1 MDWPPRG
8 HGPGRRTQA
17 RTPTRQVKLAQQMY
31 DELDDQGR
39 NKFTVAQIA
48 AEFGVSR
55 PTVYRYLDQSRTPT
69 LGEACT
75 APGTRERRAGCDHV
89 ADQRDRETDR
99 ECFGDGPDYSKVTGG
114 LIGLDQVMPDYGKA
128 IAGWPAWTRSRPR
141 SAGLPAASP
150 HLRRLALWRVFA

>member
-75 APGTRERRAGCDHV
+75 APALENGAQDAITSQISEIGKLTGSV
-89 ADQRDRETDR
+89 SVMDRT
-99 ECFGDGPDYSKVTGG
+99 T
-114 LIGLDQVMPDYGKA
+114 A
-128 IAGWPAWTRSRPR
+128 RS
-141 SAGLPAASP
+141 SVG
-150 HLRRLALWRVFA
+150 